1 MRVGTET
8 VKGFLMC
15 FSVMKYIGTV
25 MIVSVSLLLT
35 GCALKSRNYTAP
47 SLSEYE
53 KANVV
58 GYKKNIRYW
67 GDETASFAYLN
78 LKKFKK
84 NKSNHKRVDVL
95 ALSGGG
101 ENGAYGAGVL
111 NGWSQRGD
119 RPEFAVVTGISAG
132 AIIAPFA
139 FLGPKYDRVIKK
151 LFTENSKENVFSP
164 TPISALLG
172 GPAMGDTSPLRSA
185 LEAEIDDDFVAELA
199 KEADRG
205 RMLQIGTTNL
215 DAQRP
220 VVWDITEIAKFGHP
234 DAKKLILDIILASS
248 SIPGIFPPVLID
260 VMIDGKRY
268 QEVHVD
274 GGVTRQIFVYSSDL
288 DIRRIERKL
297 HISPQKNIWLIRNH
311 KIDPDY
317 SSVVL
322 TLHDITERSFSTLI
336 KYHGL
341 SDMANIISLAK
352 RDGFNVYITHV
363 PKSFNV
369 PLNDRFDQT
378 YMNALYRVGYEKG
391 GSRSTWHTTLK
402 Y

>member
-1 MRVGTET
+1 MFNPITKHVRVMM
-8 VKGFLMC
+8 V
-15 FSVMKYIGTV
+15 
-25 MIVSVSLLLT
+25 VSTLLLLT
-35 GCALKSRNYTAP
+35 GCAVKSRDYSAP
-47 SLSEYE
+47 SIREYQE
-53 KANVV
+53 AKVV
-58 GYKKNIRYW
+58 GYKKCIRYW

-78 LKKFKK
+78 LEKFKK
-84 NKSNHKRVDVL
+84 NKNNHKRVDLL
-95 ALSGGG
+95 ALSGGA
-101 ENGAYGAGVL
+101 EDGAYGAGVL

-119 RPEFAVVTGISAG
+119 RPEFTVVTGISTG

-139 FLGPKYDRVIKK
+139 FLGPKYDRVIKT
-151 LFTENSKENVFSP
+151 LFTENSKEDVFYP
-164 TPISALLG
+164 TPVTALLG
-172 GPAMGDTSPLRSA
+172 GPAMGDSSPLRSM

-199 KEADRG
+199 KEAEKG

-220 VVWDITEIAKFGHP
+220 VVWEITEIARSGHP
-234 DAKKLILDIILASS
+234 DAKKLILDIILASA
-248 SIPGIFPPVLID
+248 SIPGLFPPVLID
-260 VMIDGKRY
+260 VTIHGKRY

-288 DIRRIERKL
+288 DMRRFERKL
-297 HISPQKNIWLIRNH
+297 HIHPKKNIWLIRNN

-317 SSVVL
+317 SPVVL

-341 SDMANIISLAK
+341 SDLANIISLAK
-352 RDGFNVYITHV
+352 RDGFNVHITNV
-363 PKSFNV
+363 PQSFNV

-391 GSRSTWHTTLK
+391 RSRSTWHTTLK